1 MRQTRSNGR
10 PSQHKPHN
18 KGESM
23 STIRNN
29 RQRKKT
35 AQADLRK
42 RVLQHFKEFQFRE
55 AALAAFR
62 QASPE
67 LCAKAA

>member
-1 MRQTRSNGR
+1 
-10 PSQHKPHN
+10 
-18 KGESM
+18 M

-42 RVLQHFKEFQFRE
+42 RVLQHFQELQFKE
-55 AALAAFR
+55 AALSAFR
-62 QASPE
+62 QAYPE
-67 LCAKAA
+67 LRAKAA